1 MEVNFLPIAQME
13 IDAAF
18 DWYEK
23 QAIGLG
29 YDLLDALNDTLRL
42 VVSYPELHPLAGDNI
57 RRCLFNRFP
66 YALYYGTTEGQ
77 ILVVAVAHLRR
88 KPGYWHGRLKV

>member
-1 MEVNFLPIAQME
+1 MEVDFLPIAQVE
-13 IDAAF
+13 LDDAF

-42 VVSYPELHPLAGDNI
+42 VVSYPFLATDSCWQLLAKGI
-57 RRCLFNRFP
+57 
-66 YALYYGTTEGQ
+66 
-77 ILVVAVAHLRR
+77 
-88 KPGYWHGRLKV
+88 KPNFAADECR

>member
-1 MEVNFLPIAQME
+1 MEVIFLPIAQME
-13 IDAAF
+13 IDDAF

-42 VVSYPELHPLAGDNI
+42 AVSYPELHPLAGDNI
-57 RRCLFNRFP
+57 RRFDLHQCLTMKNI
-66 YALYYGTTEGQ
+66 YHWYL
-77 ILVVAVAHLRR
+77 LVNML
-88 KPGYWHGRLKV
+88 